1 VRAWRSGLFAIDAP
15 QVAVPPSLS
24 RSVTDPS
31 AASSNAINQESIM
44 QKLDSTQWDLV
55 HGGSSSSPTPTP
67 PLPSRPAPI
76 FKPLYPVEP

>member
-1 VRAWRSGLFAIDAP
+1 
-15 QVAVPPSLS
+15 
-24 RSVTDPS
+24 
-31 AASSNAINQESIM
+31 M